1 MKTSPYFH
9 QLRAAYQA
17 ELDDLAQDSEGRNIL
32 SQRLQQKRKEMPF
45 LVQMMAFSPEMVAVV
60 FHQGFRFSQPAV
72 MEKLLAQ
79 PEGRI
84 PDWHAIKVAITLEP
98 WAQAL
103 ADIVLQEEDGAAFLA
118 VAAGLEFALQQDRS
132 AHNHVDASADE
143 NSQEEDTDA
152 SDDDLQDDD
161 FNPMDADDAR
171 DPQSSRSRQEA
182 AADWMSDMGFD
193 RKE

>member
-9 QLRAAYQA
+9 QLRSAYQA

-32 SQRLQQKRKEMPF
+32 AQRLQQKRKEMPF

-60 FHQGFRFSQPAV
+60 FHQGFRFQKPAV
-72 MEKLLAQ
+72 MEKLLAKH
-79 PEGRI
+79 EGSI
-84 PDWHAIKVAITLEP
+84 PDWHAIQASVTLEP

-103 ADIVLQEEDGAAFLA
+103 ADVALQEPDGAAFLA

-132 AHNHVDASADE
+132 AQANKTDDADE
-143 NSQEEDTDA
+143 AQDDA
-152 SDDDLQDDD
+152 DEQDDDLHDDD
-161 FNPMDADDAR
+161 FNSMDADDAR
-171 DPQSSRSRQEA
+171 DPQTNRSREEA
-182 AADWMSDMGFD
+182 GADWMSDVGFD